1 MPSRGDGEENKQAPL
16 IAIVGPTGVGKTRIA
31 VALGL
36 KVGGEIISA
45 DSRQIYRGMDI
56 GTAKPTAQ
64 QRELVAHRLVDIVA
78 PDQEFTLA
86 QYQELAYQAI
96 EDVLARDKVPFL
108 VGGTGLYVRAV
119 LEGYTIPRVQP
130 NVRLRE
136 ALLREAEREGH
147 DFVHGRLAE
156 VDPQAAANIDPR
168 NVRRVIRAL
177 EVYEALGRPIS
188 QVQDRQPP
196 PYRVL
201 KIGLTMDRDELYRR
215 LDDRV
220 DSMMSRGL
228 LGEIEDLVAEGYDYD
243 LPAMSGLGYQQL
255 GTYLRGETDL
265 ATAVTKIKSE
275 THRFVR
281 QQYKWFRLDDETIR
295 WFDVGDDGYEAI
307 EQAVAAFLKGAEQ
320 GGSDEPE
327 RCGGDHAARSL
338 C

>member
-1 MPSRGDGEENKQAPL
+1 MPSRSETSEQDPSSPL
-16 IAIVGPTGVGKTRIA
+16 VAIVGPTGVGKTRVA
-31 VALGL
+31 VALSL
-36 KVGGEIISA
+36 KVRGEIISA

-56 GTAKPTAQ
+56 GTDKPTAEE
-64 QRELVAHRLVDIVA
+64 RKLVPHHLVDIVS
-78 PDQEFTLA
+78 PEEEFTLA
-86 QYQELAYQAI
+86 QYQELAYHAI
-96 EDVLARDKVPFL
+96 EDVLGRDKVPFL

-119 LEGYTIPRVQP
+119 LEGFTIPRVQP
-130 NVRLRE
+130 NPRLRE

-147 DFVHGRLAE
+147 EAVHARLEE

-188 QVQDRQPP
+188 QVQDREPP

-215 LDDRV
+215 VDERV
-220 DSMMSRGL
+220 DTMMSRGL
-228 LGEIEDLVAEGYDYD
+228 LAEMQGLVAKGYDYY

-265 ATAVTKIKSE
+265 ATAITKIKSE

-281 QQYKWFRLDDETIR
+281 QQYKWFRLDDETIV

-307 EQAVAAFLKGAEQ
+307 EQSVVVFLMGAE
-320 GGSDEPE
+320 
-327 RCGGDHAARSL
+327 
-338 C
+338 

>member
-1 MPSRGDGEENKQAPL
+1 MPSRGDGAEKKLAPL
-16 IAIVGPTGVGKTRIA
+16 IAVVGPTGAGKTRFA
-31 VALGL
+31 VALSR

-56 GTAKPTAQ
+56 GTAKPTSE
-64 QRELVAHRLVDIVA
+64 QRKLVAHHLVDIVS

-96 EDVLARDKVPFL
+96 EDVLGRDKVPFL

-119 LEGYTIPRVQP
+119 LEGFTIPRVQP
-130 NVRLRE
+130 NPQLRE
-136 ALLREAEREGH
+136 ELLEFAEREGH
-147 DFVHGRLAE
+147 EAVHARLEE
-156 VDPQAAANIDPR
+156 VDPQAAASINPR
-168 NVRRVIRAL
+168 NVRRMIRAL

-188 QVQDRQPP
+188 QLQDREPP

-215 LDDRV
+215 LDERV
-220 DSMMSRGL
+220 DNMINKGL
-228 LGEIEDLVAEGYDYD
+228 LAEIQGLVAEGYEYD

-255 GTYLRGETDL
+255 GAYVRGETDL
-265 ATAVTKIKSE
+265 ATAIAKVKSE

-281 QQYKWFRLDDETIR
+281 QQYKWFRLDDETIA

-307 EQAVAAFLKGAEQ
+307 EQAVVAFLRNAGQ
-320 GGSDEPE
+320 GGES
-327 RCGGDHAARSL
+327 
-338 C
+338 